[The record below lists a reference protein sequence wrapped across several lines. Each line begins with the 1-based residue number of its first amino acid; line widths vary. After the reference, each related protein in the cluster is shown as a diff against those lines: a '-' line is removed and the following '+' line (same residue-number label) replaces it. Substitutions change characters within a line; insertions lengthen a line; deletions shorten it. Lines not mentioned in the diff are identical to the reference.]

1 MTVMKSEK
9 LLLALAACVL
19 LLMFSGCDSDKDP
32 DPNDPSGGG
41 KVTISGLSH
50 QYIFWGE
57 ELTISGTGFSS
68 VKEENIV
75 SFVNSYPKTP
85 GMKFTSDGG
94 DIEIVSASPTSI
106 KIRVPYQT
114 EVGGATTIYRGEDY
128 AKIEVAVKSERDT
141 SEMVKFIG
149 LPRVGT
155 FEYHYG
161 WFDLGGIARSGD
173 SVVIGGGFYGSLLGA
188 GERHPKEAGVYD
200 KLRLD
205 IDGIPVPM
213 KWRKIT
219 SSKQGY
225 GIYLPAEEFSEIR
238 CDEGANGWNDR
249 AMNFRFSVQN
259 TDIENSRTLYV
270 TYLPENSLI
279 SATGPSQASKLAGGN
294 PSWTV
299 TGDDM
304 YYSHALF
311 VPSCGGGAT
320 NAEVEIANAGVVK
333 SEYQVAIPLSLL
345 VENCSYTIY
354 LKTICDETKVIGS
367 VTIKP

>member
-1 MTVMKSEK
+1 MKLEK

-19 LLMFSGCDSDKDP
+19 LLMFSGCESDDKDTGP
-32 DPNDPSGGG
+32 DDPSDGG

-50 QYIFWGE
+50 QYIFWGK

-85 GMKFTSDGG
+85 GMKLTSDGG
-94 DIEIVSASPTSI
+94 DIEIVEASPTSI

-114 EVGGATTIYRGEDY
+114 EVAGATTRYRGEDF
-128 AKIEVAVKSERDT
+128 AKIEVAVKSEKDT

-173 SVVIGGGFYGSLLGA
+173 SVVINAGFYGSFSGA
-188 GERHPKEAGVYD
+188 GELHPKEAGVYD

-205 IDGIPVPM
+205 VDGIPVPM

-225 GIYLPAEEFSEIR
+225 GIYLSADKFSEVR
-238 CDEGANGWNDR
+238 CDEGDNGWNDR
-249 AMNFRFSVQN
+249 AMNFRFSVEN

-270 TYLPENSLI
+270 TYLPENSLT
-279 SATGPSQASKLAGGN
+279 SATGPSQVSKLAGGN
-294 PSWTV
+294 PFWTV

-304 YYSHALF
+304 YFSHARF
-311 VPSCGGGAT
+311 VPTCGGAT
-320 NAEVEIANAGVVK
+320 IAEVEIATPGTIN
-333 SEYQVAIPLSLL
+333 SEYQISIPLSLMI
-345 VENCSYTIY
+345 ENCSYTIH
-354 LKTICDETKVIGS
+354 LKTICDEFEVIGS
-367 VTIKP
+367 VKIKP